1 MKLTNQQIETI
12 EETLVLHGVVYD
24 DIKLELVDHIATEIE
39 SEASIES
46 KPFETVLK
54 EVFDSWKPQLKPT
67 SHKLLLGY
75 GFLAPKI
82 ISDKFADDKKK
93 ELIAA
98 GITVCLPTV
107 LILLIANK
115 LQTPS
120 VLSGIVFFLQMTS
133 LVGAVLMISGKL
145 FVLNS
150 KINTTHLFWFKKS
163 FNLLLLYGLLIG
175 FGCFPILPSNRN
187 TGIKVGGLIVTLI
200 YLFLLYGILKQSY
213 KHFQF
218 TKKISTSKL

>member
-1 MKLTNQQIETI
+1 MKLTTEQIATI
-12 EETLVLHGVVYD
+12 EKTLVLNGVVYD

-39 SEASIES
+39 SEASIED
-46 KPFETVLK
+46 KPFEVVLK
-54 EVFDSWKPQLKPT
+54 EVFEKWKPQLKPT

-93 ELIAA
+93 ELFAA
-98 GITVCLPTV
+98 GVIVSLFTV
-107 LILLIANK
+107 LILLIENK
-115 LQTPS
+115 FQNPS
-120 VLSGIVFFLQMTS
+120 ILSGIVFVLQTTS

-145 FVLNS
+145 FVLKS

-175 FGCFPILPSNRN
+175 FGCFPILPSNKN
-187 TGIKVGGLIVTLI
+187 AGIKVGGLIVTLI
-200 YLFLLYGILKQSY
+200 YLFLLYGILKQFY

-218 TKKISTSKL
+218 EKKLSTSKP